1 MGVDVA
7 VDVTR
12 CTVPV
17 EKMSGRRR
25 SDGVVVG
32 MMIKGRN
39 ERSSWQLLVE
49 QGRMRK
55 LYILLLKSCINVKRR
70 VIGVEIRSVCYS
82 LTQNGCSM

>member
-1 MGVDVA
+1 
-7 VDVTR
+7 
-12 CTVPV
+12 
-17 EKMSGRRR
+17 MSGRRR
-25 SDGVVVG
+25 LDGVVVG

-82 LTQNGCSM
+82 LTQNGGAM